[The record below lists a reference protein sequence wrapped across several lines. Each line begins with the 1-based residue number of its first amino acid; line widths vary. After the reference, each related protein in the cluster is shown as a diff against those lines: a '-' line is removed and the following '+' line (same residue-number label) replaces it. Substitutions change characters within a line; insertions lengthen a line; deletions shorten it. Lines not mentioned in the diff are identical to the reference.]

1 MQSPA
6 FHLPGLGKQR
16 NITYGILFFFGG
28 CNIATKY
35 FNFALEIAGMLS
47 LWITRLWYIKIMIM
61 GVENLNINLPLN
73 FNQVVDIV
81 RQLPYKEKL
90 LLSKVLKKETK
101 QIPENDNTL
110 THFASE
116 KVLAKD
122 WLLNE
127 EDEAW
132 KDL

>member
-1 MQSPA
+1 
-6 FHLPGLGKQR
+6 
-16 NITYGILFFFGG
+16 
-28 CNIATKY
+28 
-35 FNFALEIAGMLS
+35 
-47 LWITRLWYIKIMIM
+47 M

-101 QIPENDNTL
+101 QIPENDKTL

-122 WLLNE
+122 WLLHE